1 MHKTQNTH
9 DRTVASRRERIIKK
23 LVAWAVAML
32 YHRVDV
38 RQIHDLTSAG
48 PQLANASHFGGFT
61 DPLLLIR
68 AMDRVPRFIARDVI
82 WKFPVVRSIL
92 NWVGAIPVHKSDD
105 GGPSSNDQMF
115 RSTYEALGEDD
126 LVTIFPEGVTVDD
139 PRIARVKTGSARIA
153 LGARASGVGGITLLS
168 AGIHYQNKAALR
180 SEVFIDIGYPIDLD
194 TWVKSNIPEGE
205 RQDAS
210 NRAAVVAL
218 TSEMEERLRWA
229 APDFEDWITAKN
241 LSAAAAIA
249 LRPADGSDPDVGHGD
264 TEILA
269 RLIDEAQTERRQDVV
284 DKMSR
289 YQSELDALGY
299 DDEMFVSGLGSKRA
313 FLWNIVKD
321 VVIGLLLVPFAIV
334 GLIVNAIP
342 MTIVWLIGRLKVAD
356 AMMATIKPIGAIFAF
371 LLMWGFWAWRI
382 WSDIGVEMLAAMIVL
397 LPFYLFA
404 LIALVE
410 RTVLLI
416 GAIRSLTRAS
426 SIAEVYEQVHLDRT
440 EVVEAVAQAL

>member
-1 MHKTQNTH
+1 
-9 DRTVASRRERIIKK
+9 VSRRERIIKK
-23 LVAWAVAML
+23 LVAWAVALL
-32 YHRVDV
+32 YHRIEV
-38 RQIHDLTSAG
+38 RQPHNLTSVG

-92 NWVGAIPVHKSDD
+92 NSVGAIPVHKSDD

-115 RSTYEALGEDD
+115 RSTYDALAEED
-126 LVTIFPEGVTVDD
+126 LVTIFPEGITVDD

-153 LGARASGVGGITLLS
+153 LGARAAGVEGITLLS
-168 AGIHYQNKAALR
+168 AGIHYENKAALR
-180 SEVFIDIGYPIDLD
+180 SEVFIDIGYPVDLD
-194 TWVKSNIPEGE
+194 SWVEDNIPQGQP
-205 RQDAS
+205 QDAS
-210 NRAAVVAL
+210 NREAVVAL

-229 APDFEDWITAKN
+229 APDFEDWHTARS
-241 LSAAAAIA
+241 LSVASAVA
-249 LRPADGSDPDVGHGD
+249 LRPADGSEPEVGHGD
-264 TEILA
+264 KEVLA
-269 RLIDEAQTERRQDVV
+269 RLIDEAPSGRRRDVV
-284 DKMSR
+284 DAMDR

-299 DDEMFVSGLGSKRA
+299 DDEMFVFGLRSKRA

-321 VVIGLLLVPFAIV
+321 LVIGLLLLPFAIV

-342 MTIVWLIGRLKVAD
+342 MAVVWLIGRLKVAD
-356 AMMATIKPIGAIFAF
+356 AMMATVKPIGAILAF
-371 LLMWGFWAWRI
+371 LLMWGFWVWR
-382 WSDIGVEMLAAMIVL
+382 SFAFGGVELFAATIVL

-410 RTVLLI
+410 RMVLLF
-416 GAIRSLTRAS
+416 GAVGSLTRS
-426 SIAEVYEQVHLDRT
+426 RSIAEVYEQVHHDRA

>member
-1 MHKTQNTH
+1 
-9 DRTVASRRERIIKK
+9 
-23 LVAWAVAML
+23 ML
-32 YHRVDV
+32 YHRVEV
-38 RQIHDLTSAG
+38 RQIHDLTSKG

-61 DPLLLIR
+61 DPILLIR

-82 WKFPVVRSIL
+82 WKFPVVRNIL
-92 NWVGAIPVHKSDD
+92 NTMGAIPVHKSDD

-115 RSTYEALGEDD
+115 RSTYAALGEGD
-126 LVTIFPEGVTVDD
+126 LVTIFPEGITVDD

-153 LGARASGVGGITLLS
+153 LGARAAGVEGITLLS

-194 TWVKSNIPEGE
+194 TWVHDNIPDSEP
-205 RQDAS
+205 QDAS

-218 TSEMEERLRWA
+218 TTEMEKRLRWA
-229 APDFEDWITAKN
+229 APDFEDWTTAKS

-264 TEILA
+264 KEVLA
-269 RLIDEAQTERRQDVV
+269 RLIDEAQSERRRDVV
-284 DKMSR
+284 DKMGR

-299 DDEMFVSGLGSKRA
+299 DDEMFVSGLGTKRA

-321 VVIGLLLVPFAIV
+321 IVIGLMLLPFAIV
-334 GLIVNAIP
+334 GFIANAIP
-342 MTIVWLIGRLKVAD
+342 MTIVWLIGRLRVAD

-371 LLMWGFWAWRI
+371 LLMWSFWAWRI

-410 RTVLLI
+410 RMVLLM

-426 SIAEVYEQVHLDRT
+426 SIAEVYEQVHHDRSA
-440 EVVEAVAQAL
+440 VVDAVAQAL

>member
-1 MHKTQNTH
+1 
-9 DRTVASRRERIIKK
+9 
-23 LVAWAVAML
+23 ML
-32 YHRVDV
+32 YHRVEV

-48 PQLANASHFGGFT
+48 PQLVNASHFGGFT

-180 SEVFIDIGYPIDLD
+180 SDVFIDIGYPIDLD

-264 TEILA
+264 RDILA
-269 RLIDEAQTERRQDVV
+269 RLFYEAQYERRLVDV

-342 MTIVWLIGRLKVAD
+342 MTIVWLIGRLKVVD

-382 WSDIGVEMLAAMIVL
+382 WLDIGVEMLAAMIVL

>member
-1 MHKTQNTH
+1 
-9 DRTVASRRERIIKK
+9 
-23 LVAWAVAML
+23 ML

-92 NWVGAIPVHKSDD
+92 NLVGAIPVHKSDD

-241 LSAAAAIA
+241 LSAAAAVA

-264 TEILA
+264 REILA